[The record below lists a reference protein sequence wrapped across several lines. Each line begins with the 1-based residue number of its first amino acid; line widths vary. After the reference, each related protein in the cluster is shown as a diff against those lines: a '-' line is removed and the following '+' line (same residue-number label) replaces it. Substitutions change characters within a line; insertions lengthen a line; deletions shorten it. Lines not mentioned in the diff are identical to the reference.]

1 MEVEVVLAEPEALV
15 AQGLSP
21 ADLLEHPLVVAL
33 EVVPELRV
41 AVSDDEQAEFHDSTP
56 SFVSEFESL
65 T

>member
-15 AQGLSP
+15 AQRLSP

-41 AVSDDEQAEFHDSTP
+41 AVSDDEQAEFQGSTP